1 MTVRYSV
8 SEIDAFIGQV
18 HAKAGDGAFQS
29 MRLMELET
37 LIRKH
42 DTVGML
48 PGKTL
53 LRERI
58 NAYRSTRWPAT
69 TPKKASDRFRW

>member
-8 SEIDAFIGQV
+8 SEIDAFIGHV

-29 MRLMELET
+29 MKLMELET

-42 DTVGML
+42 DSVGML

-58 NAYRSTRWPAT
+58 NAYRSARWPAT
-69 TPKKASDRFRW
+69 APKKASDRFRW